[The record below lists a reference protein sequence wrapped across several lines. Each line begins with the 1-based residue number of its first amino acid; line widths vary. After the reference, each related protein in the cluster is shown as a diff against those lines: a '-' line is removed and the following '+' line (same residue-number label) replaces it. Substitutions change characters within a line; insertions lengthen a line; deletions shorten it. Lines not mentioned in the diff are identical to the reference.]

1 MSRIYALFWRTFS
14 RPKKYGGVPKMTNM
28 RYGTNARWWQN
39 LQVAP
44 PGDQNLQ
51 TMGHHIVATDSV
63 EQR

>member
-1 MSRIYALFWRTFS
+1 MIIFQIFIYFANN
-14 RPKKYGGVPKMTNM
+14 KYGGAPKITNM
-28 RYGTNARWWQN
+28 RYGTNASWWQN